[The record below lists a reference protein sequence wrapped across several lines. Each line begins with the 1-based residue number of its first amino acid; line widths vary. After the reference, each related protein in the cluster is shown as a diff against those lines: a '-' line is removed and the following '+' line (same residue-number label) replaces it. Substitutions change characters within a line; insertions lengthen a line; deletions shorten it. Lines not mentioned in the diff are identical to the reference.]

1 MRNIHKFPSGEP
13 IDFKLKD
20 IKGRLVSLSDF
31 KGKFVVID
39 FWASWC
45 IPCREEMPAT
55 QKLASDLGDNDKLVF
70 LYISFDEDEQ
80 AWRNAVK
87 KNDDDGVQLIAG
99 DKNEDLKTMFNMDE
113 IPHFAWVNSKG
124 VIVKK
129 DAPRQIGRAHV

>member
-1 MRNIHKFPSGEP
+1 MIKKLLLFLSIALAFSFKIAPVTPSLTMRNIHKFPSGEP

-55 QKLASDLGDNDKLVF
+55 QKLASDLGDRSELVF

-80 AWRNAVK
+80 AWKNAVK
-87 KNDDDGVQLIAG
+87 KNDD
-99 DKNEDLKTMFNMDE
+99 ERE
-113 IPHFAWVNSKG
+113 KG
-124 VIVKK
+124 E
-129 DAPRQIGRAHV
+129 A